1 MPVRVAVL
9 AQRISTESSVI
20 HIRTKKP
27 LKAVIFVEATNRIY
41 KFANFFWRWTP
52 FRTFRIDPVNESMV
66 GKLLVRL
73 CARTNTGIVR
83 VPRVFLPEVDLSPS
97 PTIPMQKTSLRFI
110 SILSPKWVPTCT
122 IYEHANPALFKKCSI
137 VVTEI
142 VHLMEVLKCNA
153 IYIEVS
159 KDRI

>member
-97 PTIPMQKTSLRFI
+97 PTIRVKNQPQKSHYIFAFQDNRSIHLLHCFFATIHSRLSVRKAAYWLLLRYQN
-110 SILSPKWVPTCT
+110 LK
-122 IYEHANPALFKKCSI
+122 I
-137 VVTEI
+137 VAGQT
-142 VHLMEVLKCNA
+142 K
-153 IYIEVS
+153 
-159 KDRI
+159 